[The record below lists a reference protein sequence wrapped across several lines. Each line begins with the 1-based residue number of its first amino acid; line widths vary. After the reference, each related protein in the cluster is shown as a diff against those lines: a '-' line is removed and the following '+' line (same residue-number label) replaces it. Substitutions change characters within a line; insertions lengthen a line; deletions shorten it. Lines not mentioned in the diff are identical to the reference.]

1 MEKTPTGQLM
11 HLPLNKRVSKEV
23 RHRIVSGRASPGS
36 RLDEQALAVELGV
49 SRTPLREAIGRRV
62 KEGLVEYRPYQ
73 GAFVRTFNAKE
84 VRDLY
89 TVRRSLEETAIR
101 LATARLTT
109 ARLATLR
116 EILDEINGALERGDL
131 AEYGEA
137 DRRFH
142 ETIAGYSDNATLIEC
157 LDRLDLQ
164 VRIVRT
170 LANRN
175 PEVVARTALQRPLV
189 LAALEARDAD
199 RAVALMGEHIE
210 SVAQAVVA
218 DVEAGE
224 RAVSPRM

>member
-175 PEVVARTALQRPLV
+175 PEIVARTALQRPLV

>member
-1 MEKTPTGQLM
+1 MEKTPTGRLM
-11 HLPLNKRVSKEV
+11 HLPLNEQVSKEV
-23 RHRIVSGRASPGS
+23 RHRIVSGRATPGS
-36 RLDEQALAVELGV
+36 RLDEQGLAVELGV
-49 SRTPLREAIGRRV
+49 SRTPLREAIGRLV

-84 VRDLY
+84 VHDLY

-109 ARLATLR
+109 ARLAILR
-116 EILDEINGALERGDL
+116 EILDEINGALERGDV